1 MTLMKKRT
9 NPNKRPAT
17 QADVERARAQ
27 GRQQGVLDSAV
38 IMLTVLRDKE
48 GFEPEDLQRF
58 WREIGDLSDSIVNGY
73 ASISDMKDVLKQEI
87 GAWVF

>member
-1 MTLMKKRT
+1 MKKRT

-48 GFEPEDLQRF
+48 GFTPEDLQRF
-58 WREIGDLSDSIVNGY
+58 WSEIGDLSDSIVQGY
-73 ASISDMKDVLKQEI
+73 ASISDMKNVLKQEI